1 MTVVKH
7 WQRLPRELV
16 ESPLLE
22 IFKIQ
27 LNTVLRNLLQVA
39 LLWIQGLDKII
50 SGVFQPQSFHDFVVL

>member
-39 LLWIQGLDKII
+39 LL
-50 SGVFQPQSFHDFVVL
+50 